1 MLRFTTS
8 KRCLQ
13 FFLQN
18 RIPVRGNPHI
28 LVVGDPGLGKSQ
40 VIGIDAG
47 LINLLSHIFYTDLF
61 PLKFEMSAWYFV
73 KLKAGFH
80 QCWSWRRSEAQ
91 SYKIK
96 ENQNEYDSVAYII
109 VYANV
114 TIKLLES
121 KFSLKLRLKVKS
133 VNGYLFQ
140 IQGFSG
146 KVNSSLQEG
155 CLKISNLSHKYKVCI
170 TFESVKM

>member
-1 MLRFTTS
+1 MNKEAYFRIYVNEVTCLQEKKNDVMLRFTTS

-47 LINLLSHIFYTDLF
+47 LINLLSFVFCTNLF
-61 PLKFEMSAWYFV
+61 PLKFEMSAWYFA

-80 QCWSWRRSEAQ
+80 QC
-91 SYKIK
+91 
-96 ENQNEYDSVAYII
+96 
-109 VYANV
+109 
-114 TIKLLES
+114 
-121 KFSLKLRLKVKS
+121 
-133 VNGYLFQ
+133 
-140 IQGFSG
+140 
-146 KVNSSLQEG
+146 
-155 CLKISNLSHKYKVCI
+155 
-170 TFESVKM
+170 

>member
-1 MLRFTTS
+1 M
-8 KRCLQ
+8 
-13 FFLQN
+13 
-18 RIPVRGNPHI
+18 RGNPHI

-40 VIGIDAG
+40 VIGIDVG
-47 LINLLSHIFYTDLF
+47 LINLLSHIFYTNLF
-61 PLKFEMSAWYFV
+61 PLKFEMSAWYFL
-73 KLKAGFH
+73 KPKAGFH
-80 QCWSWRRSEAQ
+80 QCWSWSRSEAQ
-91 SYKIK
+91 SYKIR

-121 KFSLKLRLKVKS
+121 KFNLSLRLNVKS
-133 VNGYLFQ
+133 VNEHLFQ

>member
-47 LINLLSHIFYTDLF
+47 LINLLSHIFL
-61 PLKFEMSAWYFV
+61 
-73 KLKAGFH
+73 H
-80 QCWSWRRSEAQ
+80 QSLSF
-91 SYKIK
+91 KI
-96 ENQNEYDSVAYII
+96 
-109 VYANV
+109 
-114 TIKLLES
+114 
-121 KFSLKLRLKVKS
+121 
-133 VNGYLFQ
+133 
-140 IQGFSG
+140 
-146 KVNSSLQEG
+146 
-155 CLKISNLSHKYKVCI
+155 
-170 TFESVKM
+170 

>member
-1 MLRFTTS
+1 
-8 KRCLQ
+8 
-13 FFLQN
+13 
-18 RIPVRGNPHI
+18 
-28 LVVGDPGLGKSQ
+28 
-40 VIGIDAG
+40 
-47 LINLLSHIFYTDLF
+47 
-61 PLKFEMSAWYFV
+61 MSV

-80 QCWSWRRSEAQ
+80 QCWSWSRSEAQ

-121 KFSLKLRLKVKS
+121 KFSLKLRLNVKS

-140 IQGFSG
+140 I
-146 KVNSSLQEG
+146 
-155 CLKISNLSHKYKVCI
+155 
-170 TFESVKM
+170 